1 MELRHLRYFRVLA
14 EELHFTRAAQML
26 NITQSTLSHQ
36 IIQLEEELGAPLFH
50 RRSRAVHLTSSG
62 ELFLRHAKL
71 ILRQADTAQTA
82 VAEIGTLQRGTIR
95 IGTIPSFSRT
105 LLRPV
110 IAEFMQRY
118 PRVRIFVQELTTS
131 QIEAGLIDGTF
142 DLGIAVAP
150 VHSTELELEGLFI
163 EQYVA
168 VCREGNPLLDT
179 DKCSLADLSKIS
191 LAMLSSTFATR
202 HLIDLQF
209 EALKLVPNVRLEVS
223 SIDFLL
229 HQIRGSDLA
238 TILPQSSTVMEP
250 GLRSIPISK
259 STLERTCGLC
269 WHREGFR
276 SEASKVIAD
285 MVRDQIREGPVGD
298 LTGA

>member
-62 ELFLRHAKL
+62 ELFLSHAKL
-71 ILRQADTAQTA
+71 ILRQADIAQTA

-95 IGTIPSFSRT
+95 IGTIPSFNRT

-110 IAEFMQRY
+110 IADFMQSY
-118 PRVRIFVQELTTS
+118 PRVRIVVHELTTS

-142 DLGIAVAP
+142 DFGIAVAP
-150 VHSTELELEGLFI
+150 VHSTELVMENLFV

-168 VCREGNPLLDT
+168 VCRVGNPFFE
-179 DKCSLADLSKIS
+179 KGRCSLADLSKIS
-191 LAMLSSTFATR
+191 LAMLSSSFATR

-209 EALKLVPNVRLEVS
+209 EALKLVPFVQLEVN
-223 SIDFLL
+223 SIGFLL
-229 HQIRGSDLA
+229 HEIRESELA
-238 TILPQSSTVMEP
+238 TILPQSSIVMEP
-250 GLRSIPISK
+250 GLRSIPIVG

-276 SEASKVIAD
+276 SDASKVIAD
-285 MVRDQIREGPVGD
+285 MIRDRIRHSPVGG
-298 LTGA
+298 LTAA

>member
-71 ILRQADTAQTA
+71 ILRQTDIAQTA

-95 IGTIPSFSRT
+95 IGTIPSFNRM

-110 IAEFMQRY
+110 IAEFMHRY
-118 PRVRIFVQELTTS
+118 PRVRIVVQELTTS

-150 VHSTELELEGLFI
+150 VHSTELVMETLFI
-163 EQYVA
+163 EPYVA
-168 VCREGNPLLDT
+168 VCREGNPFLERGE
-179 DKCSLADLSKIS
+179 CSLADLSEIN
-191 LAMLSSTFATR
+191 LAMLSSFFATR

-209 EALKLVPNVRLEVS
+209 EALKLVPFVELEVN

-229 HQIRGSDLA
+229 HQIRESDLA
-238 TILPQSSTVMEP
+238 TILPQSSTVLEP
-250 GLRSIPISK
+250 GLQSIPITESI
-259 STLERTCGLC
+259 LERTCGLC

-276 SEASKVIAD
+276 SEASKVIAE
-285 MVRDQIREGPVGD
+285 MVRERIHQDPVVD
-298 LTGA
+298 LATV

>member
-62 ELFLRHAKL
+62 ELFLSHAKL
-71 ILRQADTAQTA
+71 ILRQADIAQAA

-95 IGTIPSFSRT
+95 IGTIPSFNRT

-110 IAEFMQRY
+110 IADFVQLY
-118 PRVRIFVQELTTS
+118 PRVRIVVQELTTS

-142 DLGIAVAP
+142 DFGFAVAP
-150 VHSTELELEGLFI
+150 VHSTELVMETLFV

-168 VCREGNPLLDT
+168 VCRDGNPFLEKG
-179 DKCSLADLSKIS
+179 KCSLADLSKIS
-191 LAMLSSTFATR
+191 LAMLSSSFATR

-209 EALKLVPNVRLEVS
+209 EALKLVPFVQLEVNS
-223 SIDFLL
+223 FGFLL
-229 HQIRGSDLA
+229 HQIRESDLA
-238 TILPQSSTVMEP
+238 TILPQSSIVSEP
-250 GLRSIPISK
+250 GLRSIPISR

-285 MVRDQIREGPVGD
+285 IVRDRIRQSPDGD
-298 LTGA
+298 LTIA